1 MHKSTKIILAV
12 VALIALVSIALYFYF
27 GIEKKAGY
35 YVMVRGCDW
44 KFEAGLPVMVHGTEA
59 GEMGEII
66 SFRDPYEVTIISALL
81 KSAINIPEGSLVELV
96 DVPGKEKQTIN
107 FKLVASSEYYHTGDT
122 IMVNLKKKVMD
133 VISPPEKKVVEPVG
147 AEEIEVKEI
156 MEVKEKLLET
166 KQLIF
171 KVQILISSRD
181 LPATSKMFMG
191 LKNVEKVR
199 DGSVYKYFYGNTRS
213 FEESAQMQNKAREA
227 GLNDAFVVAFL
238 NGKRISIK
246 EARSLKN

>member
-1 MHKSTKIILAV
+1 
-12 VALIALVSIALYFYF
+12 
-27 GIEKKAGY
+27 
-35 YVMVRGCDW
+35 
-44 KFEAGLPVMVHGTEA
+44 
-59 GEMGEII
+59 
-66 SFRDPYEVTIISALL
+66 
-81 KSAINIPEGSLVELV
+81 
-96 DVPGKEKQTIN
+96 
-107 FKLVASSEYYHTGDT
+107 
-122 IMVNLKKKVMD
+122 
-133 VISPPEKKVVEPVG
+133 
-147 AEEIEVKEI
+147 